1 MTELQDAARVKD
13 LRSPAGLDNL
23 LYSADTYFSCFAD
36 LALTSPVEYFKEG
49 QGSLM
54 QCVITPAAPYMPWTN
69 EAIAAETD
77 KQVWRDWFI
86 FGCLVVLGGVLC
98 ETIAGHERFLA
109 LEPSLSIQPVLMP
122 NAAFPPLPCC

>member
-1 MTELQDAARVKD
+1 VKD

-36 LALTSPVEYFKEG
+36 LALTSPVEYFKAGE
-49 QGSLM
+49 GSLM

-77 KQVWRDWFI
+77 KQVWGVTGRKWRI
-86 FGCLVVLGGVLC
+86 VCVWGGDKAADNNKRLNNSVFAPTTQLLL
-98 ETIAGHERFLA
+98 RFA
-109 LEPSLSIQPVLMP
+109 DI
-122 NAAFPPLPCC
+122 

>member
-1 MTELQDAARVKD
+1 MKDAARVKD

-36 LALTSPVEYFKEG
+36 LALTSPVEYFREG

-54 QCVITPAAPYMPWTN
+54 QCVITPAAPYMSWTN

-77 KQVWRDWFI
+77 KQVSN
-86 FGCLVVLGGVLC
+86 
-98 ETIAGHERFLA
+98 
-109 LEPSLSIQPVLMP
+109 PSVHCGPLSICTQAHDRGQEF
-122 NAAFPPLPCC
+122 NATCCYVYKQTKDQKGL

>member
-1 MTELQDAARVKD
+1 LFAPAFLSFCSYDGWVTELKDAARVKD

-77 KQVWRDWFI
+77 KQVR
-86 FGCLVVLGGVLC
+86 GRAV
-98 ETIAGHERFLA
+98 
-109 LEPSLSIQPVLMP
+109 PVT
-122 NAAFPPLPCC
+122 

>member
-1 MTELQDAARVKD
+1 MKD
-13 LRSPAGLDNL
+13 LRAPAGLDNL

-36 LALTSPVEYFKEG
+36 LALTSPVEYFREG

-77 KQVWRDWFI
+77 KQVRALLLLLLQQQQAHT
-86 FGCLVVLGGVLC
+86 LVTCICGSVRVTVQHHWSMLQLHCRMLQLHRSCVNDV
-98 ETIAGHERFLA
+98 
-109 LEPSLSIQPVLMP
+109 SLTTVVC
-122 NAAFPPLPCC
+122 A